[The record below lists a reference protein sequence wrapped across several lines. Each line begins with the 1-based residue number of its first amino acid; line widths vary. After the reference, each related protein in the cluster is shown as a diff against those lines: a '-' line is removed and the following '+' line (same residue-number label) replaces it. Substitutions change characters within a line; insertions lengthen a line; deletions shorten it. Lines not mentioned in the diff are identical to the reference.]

1 MSTENI
7 RLGII
12 GGMAIIT
19 AIIYLLPGKHLK
31 STKKQGSSSSSS
43 EIKNSIENGVKTSIN
58 LLASSS
64 PIKFKKS
71 KSSSLSFGGSR
82 RKK

>member
-31 STKKQGSSSSSS
+31 STKKQGSSSN
-43 EIKNSIENGVKTSIN
+43 ENSIESAVKSVKTSIN

-71 KSSSLSFGGSR
+71 KSSTLSFGSSR